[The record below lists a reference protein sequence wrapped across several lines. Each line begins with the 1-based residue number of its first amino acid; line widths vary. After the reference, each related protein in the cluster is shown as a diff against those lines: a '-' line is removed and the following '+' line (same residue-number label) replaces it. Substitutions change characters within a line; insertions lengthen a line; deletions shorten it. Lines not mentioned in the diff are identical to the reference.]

1 MNEQL
6 HWTETFSGVPGWY
19 WVYQALPKGNGESFV
34 PVWVEDAQS
43 VPLYTA
49 AFYGPI
55 HAPELPFAMRPLEY
69 QEKII
74 REREEAEKAKENEEA
89 QEYPREEE

>member
-1 MNEQL
+1 MNDLQ
-6 HWTETFSGVPGWY
+6 WQSTFPGIPGWY

-34 PVWVEDAQS
+34 PVWVEEAQS
-43 VPLYTA
+43 VPLFAT

-55 HAPELPFAMRPLEY
+55 HAPEIPFSMRRQEY

-74 REREEAEKAKENEEA
+74 REREEAAKGEDDGIQKYEKAEE
-89 QEYPREEE
+89 